1 MEEHNKNEKSTAGTQ
16 NYSSWVLR
24 AKYSPTVCYRLNPL
38 ERHNFPISHEILK
51 SRPPI
56 PGSIKPAPSVV
67 PPSLEKTKSSLSK
80 ANSIKVSS
88 SNQKTFSRRYPSPE
102 PQSAVSDLFTHAKSK
117 SKRFLSP
124 QRTPPD
130 NMWNKILALARQNQR
145 GRKPKGASI
154 QTSASASP
162 SSPRL
167 NFFSPTKS
175 PDFNSKV
182 CQHRNSWSTYVEQSG
197 DSMIA
202 VESAQEWMVDLSKLF
217 LGQKFACGAHSR
229 LYHGFYNEKPVAVKV
244 IRQPDGD
251 ENEIL
256 ASRLEK
262 QFNREVTILSRLH
275 HKNVVQL
282 VAACINPPVFC
293 VITEYLS
300 GGSLRSFLHKRDPG
314 SVDLKQFVSMALQ
327 IARGMEYLHSQGV
340 IHRDL
345 KSENLLFTEDMCLKI
360 VDFGIACEEVNCDYL
375 NEDPGTYRWMA
386 PEMISHKPYNRKVDV
401 YSFGIVL
408 WEIAT
413 GRVPYEDMTPV
424 QAAFAV
430 VHKNVRPKL
439 PENCPLAMTKLIEMC
454 WAQNPE
460 RRPDFWYIVKILE
473 QFEAALL
480 HDGTLTLCQILFCNE
495 RRNRLPQW
503 FQRLGIGNPRNAVSP
518 SPSKL
523 E

>member
-1 MEEHNKNEKSTAGTQ
+1 MGDNQDNRSTGNTQ

-24 AKYSPTVCYRLNPL
+24 AKYSPTVCYRLDPL
-38 ERHNFPISHEILK
+38 AKSSFPISREVLVPK
-51 SRPPI
+51 PTTS
-56 PGSIKPAPSVV
+56 GSIKLAPS
-67 PPSLEKTKSSLSK
+67 SEDRKSPFSK
-80 ANSIKVSS
+80 SGSTEFS
-88 SNQKTFSRRYPSPE
+88 FSNLKSFSRRYPSPE
-102 PQSAVSDLFTHAKSK
+102 PHSAVSETFREAKSK

-124 QRTPPD
+124 QRKPLD
-130 NMWNKILALARQNQR
+130 NIRNKTSSMARHYNR
-145 GRKPKGASI
+145 GRKLKDSSTRTP
-154 QTSASASP
+154 TSTPP
-162 SSPRL
+162 SSPML
-167 NFFSPTKS
+167 SFFSPTKS
-175 PDFNSKV
+175 PDFIHKDS
-182 CQHRNSWSTYVEQSG
+182 QHKYSWSRYVEQSG
-197 DSMIA
+197 DSMTA

-217 LGQKFACGAHSR
+217 LGQKFAVGAHSR
-229 LYHGFYNEKPVAVKV
+229 LYHGIYNEKPVAVKV

-251 ENEIL
+251 ENEVL

-262 QFNREVTILSRLH
+262 QFNREVTTLSRLH
-275 HKNVVQL
+275 HRNIVQL
-282 VAACINPPVFC
+282 VAACISPPVFC

-300 GGSLRSFLHKRDPG
+300 GGSLRSFLHRREPG
-314 SVDLKQFVSMALQ
+314 SVCLKEFLSMALH

-345 KSENLLFTEDMCLKI
+345 KSENLLFTGDMCLKI

-430 VHKNVRPKL
+430 VHKNARPTL
-439 PENCPLAMTKLIEMC
+439 PEDCPLAMRKLIDNC

-460 RRPDFWYIVKILE
+460 KRPDFWYIVKILE

-480 HDGTLTLCQILFCNE
+480 HDGSLTLCQILCFNE
-495 RRNRLPQW
+495 QRNRLPQW
-503 FQRLGIGNPRNAVSP
+503 FQRLGIGNPRNAISP
-518 SPSKL
+518 
-523 E
+523 

>member
-1 MEEHNKNEKSTAGTQ
+1 MT
-16 NYSSWVLR
+16 
-24 AKYSPTVCYRLNPL
+24 
-38 ERHNFPISHEILK
+38 
-51 SRPPI
+51 
-56 PGSIKPAPSVV
+56 
-67 PPSLEKTKSSLSK
+67 
-80 ANSIKVSS
+80 
-88 SNQKTFSRRYPSPE
+88 
-102 PQSAVSDLFTHAKSK
+102 
-117 SKRFLSP
+117 
-124 QRTPPD
+124 
-130 NMWNKILALARQNQR
+130 
-145 GRKPKGASI
+145 
-154 QTSASASP
+154 
-162 SSPRL
+162 
-167 NFFSPTKS
+167 
-175 PDFNSKV
+175 
-182 CQHRNSWSTYVEQSG
+182 
-197 DSMIA
+197 A
-202 VESAQEWMVDLSKLF
+202 VESAKEWMVDLSKLF
-217 LGQKFACGAHSR
+217 LGQKFAFGAHSR

-256 ASRLEK
+256 ASRLKK
-262 QFNREVTILSRLH
+262 QFNREVTILSHLH
-275 HKNVVQL
+275 HRNIVQL
-282 VAACINPPVFC
+282 VAACISPPVFC

-314 SVDLKQFVSMALQ
+314 SVVLKEFVSMALH

-413 GRVPYEDMTPV
+413 GRIPYEDMTPV

-439 PENCPLAMTKLIEMC
+439 PENCPLAMAKLIEMC

-460 RRPDFWYIVKILE
+460 KRPEFWYIVKILE

-480 HDGTLTLCQILFCNE
+480 HDGTLPKCQILFCNE

-503 FQRLGIGNPRNAVSP
+503 FQRLGIGNPRNAISP